1 MVKTIEIHRS
11 LFLTC
16 PAMGPTYVLESTV
29 IFQRADIYMQINGKK
44 IGKGCTKLLREGN
57 EIAFGASHPQPQN
70 GGIED
75 YRELLAVCRPIGCNM
90 DLFFFSGFVYRH
102 TAAGQ
107 PEEGLYAHYD
117 IGTELGKG
125 SFATVMKA
133 ISRTTGQWF
142 AVKMIHK
149 DKIQRANE
157 NNGSNNSPTS
167 NLSREIS
174 ILEKLQHPNICS
186 LKEVFYQ
193 DGDISPSIYFF
204 NFRFPC

>member
-1 MVKTIEIHRS
+1 MKSHSGLLTHS
-11 LFLTC
+11 LKM
-16 PAMGPTYVLESTV
+16 AASKITV
-29 IFQRADIYMQINGKK
+29 S
-44 IGKGCTKLLREGN
+44 CLP
-57 EIAFGASHPQPQN
+57 SVV
-70 GGIED
+70 
-75 YRELLAVCRPIGCNM
+75 LLAVIWS
-90 DLFFFSGFVYRH
+90 DLFFSGFVYRH

-193 DGDISPSIYFF
+193 DGDISTSIYFF